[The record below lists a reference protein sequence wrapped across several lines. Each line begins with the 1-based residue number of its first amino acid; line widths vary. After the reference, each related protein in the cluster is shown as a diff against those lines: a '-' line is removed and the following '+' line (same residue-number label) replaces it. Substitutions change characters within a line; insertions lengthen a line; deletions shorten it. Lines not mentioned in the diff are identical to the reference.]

1 MAQASAWD
9 QFEVVDPVAQAAG
22 AGPSLAGFDLIP
34 MTPGDPTKP
43 KRNAAELEGQE
54 LTNEEKR
61 QALNTPKPVPGYE
74 GWFFGPDGKPF
85 KMEGLPPSDVDP
97 QIKTAIKE
105 LGLDELLFS
114 VGRAKGNLKSPW
126 STGTLGA
133 IAEKTP
139 LVSGTPRDDLLG
151 NIESLTG
158 AIIMEKLQALKE
170 LSKTGASGMGALS
183 EREGARLAAA
193 VSALSPEMSKA
204 ELATS
209 LAVIE
214 RHARALKAIGDGLN
228 PEDPAVARQY
238 GIVPLDEIG
247 GPIDPEGTGDIGF
260 ETPPQDPRG
269 NPLTPE
275 QQAAYTGFLGANP
288 EATPEQLIQFVN
300 TIGGG
305 DLDPARAQEIIDF
318 YKKTGRFAPGS
329 EAVTKPPD
337 INDVRSE
344 DGGIGQSIEAGV
356 RAATRVVPG
365 ADRLKAAVDAVA
377 SGDLTYD
384 EALARQQ
391 AINAYDWQNHAI
403 AATVGTIAGA
413 AAIPTG
419 VRQAA
424 RTAAI
429 QVMRSGGGREAAVK
443 AAREAATRRLAAEGG
458 AYGATHG
465 AMSGEGDLADRA
477 AQAAVSGLAG
487 VAAGG
492 LLPSAAQAG
501 GATAKAVG
509 SIFAKT
515 PELAKRVAYKA
526 IRADGNTADDVG
538 RMAAEANESGVPFMP
553 ADSGENARGL
563 LAATARAPG
572 AGRTKATEALDARQN
587 ALGERIVTH
596 IERDLGPIANPHR
609 VADEQMAQASAT
621 AGPLYE
627 AAYARPGV
635 DAFVMKVRPLL
646 NRPAMTKALENARKI
661 VLEEGGDPNALGFD
675 FNEAGDVIL
684 TKVPSWRTLDYVKR
698 GMDDVLE
705 AFRDP
710 TTQRLNLNTQGNAIN
725 NTRKQFLAAFDA
737 ANPDYAAARAAYAG
751 PVKGVGAMNQGRKAL
766 SLTADDLEE
775 RMRGMTPFERDMYA
789 LGARRAMAE
798 LVESKGDTANVVS
811 ALVGTGKKRA
821 MLGRLFG
828 GRKEFERFVRTL
840 EIEQEAFQTFKRAR
854 TGSPTAPNMADD
866 SQLAVAT
873 GVGDLFTSGLPI
885 ISALRLAVRAK
896 GRRSAE
902 KAQQA
907 IAEMLGE
914 TDPARVREII
924 RRFKHEEG
932 RLASRRRRGLTVV
945 GKLAVDPEAKTAVV
959 PISAANAPS
968 VDSDE

>member
-22 AGPSLAGFDLIP
+22 AGPALQGFDLVPI
-34 MTPGDPTKP
+34 TPGDPTKP
-43 KRNAAELEGQE
+43 VERDLKRKELELKE
-54 LTNEEKR
+54 RE
-61 QALNTPKPVPGYE
+61 LNTPKPVPGYE

-85 KMEGLPPSDVDP
+85 KMEELPTSDVDP
-97 QIKTAIKE
+97 QIKTAIKG

-114 VGRAKGNLKSPW
+114 VGRAKENLKSPW

-139 LVSGTPRDDLLG
+139 LISGTPRDDLLG

-170 LSKTGASGMGALS
+170 ASKTGASGMGPLS

-193 VSALSPEMSKA
+193 VSALSPDMSKA

-214 RHARALKAIGDGLN
+214 RHARTLKAIGDGLN
-228 PEDPAVARQY
+228 PEDPAVAEQY
-238 GIVPLDEIG
+238 GIVPLDKLG

-269 NPLTPE
+269 NPLSPE
-275 QQAAYTGFLGANP
+275 QQAAYTAFLSANP
-288 EATPEQLIQFVN
+288 EATPEQLIQFVS

-305 DLDPARAQEIIDF
+305 DLDPTRAQEIIDF

-329 EAVTKPPD
+329 EAVAKPPD
-337 INDVRSE
+337 ISDVRGE
-344 DGGIGQSIEAGV
+344 GGIAESIDAGV
-356 RAATRVVPG
+356 RSATNVIPG
-365 ADRLKAAVDAVA
+365 MERIAAAVETVGG
-377 SGDLTYD
+377 GDVTYD

-391 AINAYDWQNHAI
+391 AITAYDWQNHAI
-403 AATVGTIAGA
+403 ASTVGTLGGA
-413 AAIPTG
+413 ALIPTG

-424 RTAAI
+424 RTAAV

-443 AAREAATRRLAAEGG
+443 AAREAAARRLAAEGG

-477 AQAAVSGLAG
+477 AQAAVSGLTG

-515 PELAKRVAYKA
+515 PELAKRIAYKA

-538 RMAAEANESGVPFMP
+538 RLAAEANQSGVPFMP

-572 AGRTKATEALDARQN
+572 AGRAKATEALDERQN
-587 ALGERIVTH
+587 ALGERVITH

-635 DAFVMKVRPLL
+635 DAFVTKVRPLL
-646 NRPAMTKALENARKI
+646 NRPAMAKALENARKI

-751 PVKGVGAMNQGRKAL
+751 PVKGVSAMNQGRKAL

-775 RMRGMTPFERDMYA
+775 RMRGMTPFEREMYA

-854 TGSPTAPNMADD
+854 TGSPTSPNMADD

-932 RLASRRRRGLTVV
+932 RLARTRRTGSGTS
-945 GKLAVDPEAKTAVV
+945 K
-959 PISAANAPS
+959 AAAAIMPS
-968 VDSDE
+968 VED